1 MSEENQVAI
10 PVEEPKKT
18 PRRLAREVAMQG
30 LYEWRMSGNSLPM
43 IEQHLEQ
50 ASEEWARADKPLALV
65 LLRGAAGNADAL
77 EIDITACIDRPL
89 TEVSPIERAILLLG
103 TYELTHRIETPY
115 RVVINEA
122 IELAKSFGG
131 TDGHRY
137 INGVLDK
144 LAPKLRTAEVEH
156 AAKQRGKKD

>member
-1 MSEENQVAI
+1 MSDTNELI
-10 PVEEPKKT
+10 PQEDAPKKT
-18 PRRLAREVAMQG
+18 PRRLSRELAIQG
-30 LYEWRMSGNSLPM
+30 LYEWRMSGNSLPV
-43 IEQHLEQ
+43 IEDHLEQ
-50 ASEEWARADKPLALV
+50 ESEAWARADKPLALV
-65 LLRGAAGNADAL
+65 LLRGAASSADTLEAL
-77 EIDITACIDRPL
+77 VSANIDRPL

-103 TYELTHRIETPY
+103 AYELAHRIETPY

-144 LAPKLRTAEVEH
+144 LAPNLRAAEVEH
-156 AAKQRGKKD
+156 AAKQRAR

>member
-1 MSEENQVAI
+1 MNDKQ
-10 PVEEPKKT
+10 KT

-30 LYEWRMSGNSLPM
+30 LYQWRMSGNSLPA
-43 IEQHLEQ
+43 IEEHLKQE
-50 ASEEWARADKPLALV
+50 SDDWSRTDRALAIV
-65 LLRGAAGNADAL
+65 LLQGAAEHAPEL
-77 EIDITACIDRPL
+77 EASYAPFLDRDVG
-89 TEVSPIERAILLLG
+89 EISPIERAILLLG
-103 TYELTHRIETPY
+103 AYELTHRIETPY

-144 LAPKLRTAEVEH
+144 LAPLVRAAEVEH
-156 AAKQRGKKD
+156 AAKQKAQAKK

>member
-1 MSEENQVAI
+1 MSDDKVLI
-10 PVEEPKKT
+10 PQEAPKKT

-30 LYEWRMSGNSLPM
+30 LYEWRMSGNSLPV
-43 IEQHLEQ
+43 IEDHLEQ
-50 ASEEWARADKPLALV
+50 ENEAWTRADRPLALV
-65 LLRGAAGNADAL
+65 LLRGAAENADAL
-77 EIDITACIDRPL
+77 EASVAAFVDRPL
-89 TEVSPIERAILLLG
+89 GEISPIERAILLLG
-103 TYELTHRIETPY
+103 AYELTHRIETPY

-144 LAPKLRTAEVEH
+144 FAPTVRAAEVEH
-156 AAKQRGKKD
+156 SAKQRKK

>member
-1 MSEENQVAI
+1 MSDDNKELI
-10 PVEEPKKT
+10 PQETPKKT

-30 LYEWRMSGNSLPM
+30 LYQWRMSGNSLPL
-43 IEQHLEQ
+43 IEDHLEQ
-50 ASEEWARADKPLALV
+50 ESEEWARADKPLALV
-65 LLRGAAGNADAL
+65 LLRGAAANADAL
-77 EIDITACIDRPL
+77 ETEVAGCIDRPL

-103 TYELTHRIETPY
+103 AYELAHRIETPY

-144 LAPKLRTAEVEH
+144 LAPKLRAAEVEH
-156 AAKQRGKKD
+156 AAKQRNR

>member
-1 MSEENQVAI
+1 MSDETKELI
-10 PVEEPKKT
+10 PQEPVKKT
-18 PRRLAREVAMQG
+18 PRRLARELAMQG
-30 LYEWRMSGNSLPM
+30 LYQWRMSGNSLPL
-43 IEQHLEQ
+43 IEDHLEQ
-50 ASEEWARADKPLALV
+50 ESEEWARADKPLALV
-65 LLRGAAGNADAL
+65 LLRGAAANADAL
-77 EIDITACIDRPL
+77 EAEVAGCIDRPL

-103 TYELTHRIETPY
+103 AYELTHRIETPY

-144 LAPKLRTAEVEH
+144 LAPKLRAAEVEH
-156 AAKQRGKKD
+156 AAKQRGK

>member
-1 MSEENQVAI
+1 MSDDKVLI
-10 PVEEPKKT
+10 PQETPKKT
-18 PRRLAREVAMQG
+18 PRRLAREIAMQG
-30 LYEWRMSGNSLPM
+30 LYQWRMTGNSLPV
-43 IEQHLEQ
+43 IEDHLEQ
-50 ASEEWARADKPLALV
+50 ESAEWARADKPLALV
-65 LLRGAAGNADAL
+65 LLRGAASNADAL
-77 EIDITACIDRPL
+77 EAGIVACIDRPL

-103 TYELTHRIETPY
+103 AYELTHRIETPY

-144 LAPKLRTAEVEH
+144 LAPKLRAAEVEH
-156 AAKQRGKKD
+156 AAKQRRKD